1 MSAAASPLRR
11 WRRALARRTRAM
23 VRPHAPEHAPFA
35 LDRRRIYVLPTRFG
49 LFVGA
54 MVLAMLLGALNY
66 NNNPALLLVFA
77 LAAAAHN
84 SLVRSHLALSGLRI
98 LGVEAAPAHAGGTL
112 ELRVLAEAAGTR
124 PRPALELED
133 AGDDEGADDD
143 GPRARALRSFA
154 PGERG
159 EWRLA
164 LPAPRRG
171 WQALPRLRLSTTQ
184 PYGFARA
191 WSWLRPATRV
201 LVYPALEAGGPP
213 LPEDAGGASP
223 AARRGVGDE
232 VHALRDYRPGD
243 APRHVAWRAS
253 ARRDQLLVRD
263 YEAHAPRELWLEWQ
277 ALAGL
282 GTEARIRRL
291 ARWVIEAERRGLR
304 YGLALPAQRL
314 PPGSGEAHRHACLQA
329 LALLPHG

>member
-1 MSAAASPLRR
+1 MSATASPTRR
-11 WRRALARRTRAM
+11 WRRALAQRTRAM
-23 VRPHAPEHAPFA
+23 VRPRQPERAPLV
-35 LDRRRIYVLPTRFG
+35 LDRKRIYVLPTRFG

-54 MVLAMLLGALNY
+54 LVLAMLLGALNY

-84 SLVRSHLALSGLRI
+84 SLVRAHLALSGLRV
-98 LGVEAAPAHAGGTL
+98 LGFEAAPVHAGGTL
-112 ELRVLAEAAGTR
+112 DLRVLAEAEGTR

-133 AGDDEGADDD
+133 ADADDA
-143 GPRARALRSFA
+143 GAPPARALRSFA

-159 EWRLA
+159 EWRLG

-184 PYGFARA
+184 PFGFARA
-191 WSWLRPATRV
+191 WSWLRPADRV

-213 LPEDAGGASP
+213 LPEDAGGTAPS
-223 AARRGVGDE
+223 ARRGVGDE

-263 YEAHAPRELWLEWQ
+263 FEAHAPRELWLDW
-277 ALAGL
+277 ATLGAL

-291 ARWVIEAERRGLR
+291 AHWVIEAERRGLR
-304 YGLALPAQRL
+304 YGLALPGLRL
-314 PPGSGEAHRHACLQA
+314 PPGAGEAHRHACLQA

>member
-23 VRPHAPEHAPFA
+23 VRPRAPEHAPFA

-84 SLVRSHLALSGLRI
+84 SLVRAHLALSGLRI

-112 ELRVLAEAAGTR
+112 ELRVLAEASGTR
-124 PRPALELED
+124 ARPALELED
-133 AGDDEGADDD
+133 ADDADDGE
-143 GPRARALRSFA
+143 GPRARALHSFA
-154 PGERG
+154 PGERA

-191 WSWLRPATRV
+191 WSWLRPAERV

-263 YEAHAPRELWLEWQ
+263 YEAHAPRELWLEWN

-291 ARWVIEAERRGLR
+291 ARWVLEAERQGRR
-304 YGLALPAQRL
+304 YRLRL
-314 PPGSGEAHRHACLQA
+314 PSAVVGPGTGPEHRHACLRA
-329 LALLPHG
+329 LALMPHA